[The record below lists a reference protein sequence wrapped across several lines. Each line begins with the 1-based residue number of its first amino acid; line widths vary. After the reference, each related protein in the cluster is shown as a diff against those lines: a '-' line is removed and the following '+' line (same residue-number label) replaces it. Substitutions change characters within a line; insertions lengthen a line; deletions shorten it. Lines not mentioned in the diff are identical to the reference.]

1 MNRMKK
7 LDFLQSMQRNIILIG
22 FMGTGK
28 STIGRN
34 LSQTFGYPLTDTDHL
49 IVEQQGRPI
58 PEIFASEGEEAFR
71 DIETNVLHSLHQHSG
86 HIIATGGGI
95 IGREENR
102 KLLREL
108 GYVVWLIAKPSEILD
123 RTSRNS
129 NRPLLNTPDPESTIR
144 ELLEIRTP
152 FYRDTA
158 HLGIETDNLSFDE
171 VTTGIIESARYHFG
185 SQTEQK

>member
-1 MNRMKK
+1 
-7 LDFLQSMQRNIILIG
+7 MQRNIILIG

-34 LSQTFGYPLTDTDHL
+34 LSQTFGYPLIDTDTL
-49 IVEQQGRPI
+49 IVEQQGRTI
-58 PEIFASEGEEAFR
+58 SEIFESEGEGAFR
-71 DIETNVLHSLHQHSG
+71 DLETNLLHSLRKHSG

-95 IGREENR
+95 IGRPINR

-108 GYVVWLIAKPSEILD
+108 GYVVWLIARPSEIFE
-123 RTSRNS
+123 RTSRNT
-129 NRPLLNTPDPESTIR
+129 NRPLLQNDDPERTIR
-144 ELLEIRTP
+144 ELLELRTP
-152 FYRDTA
+152 RYRDTA

-185 SQTEQK
+185 SQE

>member
-1 MNRMKK
+1 
-7 LDFLQSMQRNIILIG
+7 MQRNIILIG

-34 LSQTFGYPLTDTDHL
+34 LSRTFGYPLIDTDQM
-49 IVEQQGRPI
+49 IEEQQGRPI
-58 PEIFASEGEEAFR
+58 PDIFATDGEDVFR
-71 DIETNVLHSLHQHSG
+71 DIETEVLRSLHKHSG

-123 RTSRNS
+123 RTSRN
-129 NRPLLNTPDPESTIR
+129 
-144 ELLEIRTP
+144 
-152 FYRDTA
+152 
-158 HLGIETDNLSFDE
+158 
-171 VTTGIIESARYHFG
+171 
-185 SQTEQK
+185 

>member
-1 MNRMKK
+1 
-7 LDFLQSMQRNIILIG
+7 MQKNIILIG

-34 LSQTFGYPLTDTDHL
+34 LSQTFGYPLIDTDQL

-58 PEIFASEGEEAFR
+58 PQIFEDEGEQSFR
-71 DIETNVLHSLHQHSG
+71 DMETALLQSLHKHTG

-95 IGREENR
+95 IGRPDNR
-102 KLLREL
+102 HLLREL
-108 GYVVWLIAKPSEILD
+108 GYVVWLIARPSEILE

-129 NRPLLNTPDPESTIR
+129 NRPLLNNDDPEKTIR
-144 ELLEIRTP
+144 NLLEIRTP
-152 FYRDTA
+152 LYRDTA

-185 SQTEQK
+185 TQE